1 MQVFVY
7 RNLHKNCLS
16 VRSVKTKRVIAYVD
30 FILLEDCTFKVSKK
44 GRERVLKEKRKNV
57 HAGIEGRWVNKKIIS
72 LKTKLTSRVIYD
84 PYKYKTFVN
93 SKTLK
98 PIHNSKNV
106 FVTIAG
112 AFVLDRAMN
121 GDKDKKTNE

>member
-112 AFVLDRAMN
+112 AFVLDCAMN
-121 GDKDKKTNE
+121 SDKDKKTNE